1 MGGKYFSANEYRA
14 KLELLSF
21 LNVLWVLESRR
32 FSRAMLMNQLDV
44 PYSIARAFSQGKS
57 KNAFSCYRC
66 LSDAD
71 PKVINAI
78 NELVAAIGQA
88 EKIDKLLNKPVIEGG
103 FYKDARSQK

>member
-1 MGGKYFSANEYRA
+1 
-14 KLELLSF
+14 
-21 LNVLWVLESRR
+21 
-32 FSRAMLMNQLDV
+32 MNQLDV

-57 KNAFSCYRC
+57 KNVFSCYKR
-66 LSDAD
+66 LTDAD